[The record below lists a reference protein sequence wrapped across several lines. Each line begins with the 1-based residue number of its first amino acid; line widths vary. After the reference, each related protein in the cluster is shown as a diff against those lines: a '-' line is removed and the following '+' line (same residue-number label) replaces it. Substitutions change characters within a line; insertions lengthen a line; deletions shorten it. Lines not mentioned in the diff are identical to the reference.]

1 MLDDTAFLFEFID
14 DMPIGIACADSTEN
28 LPNNYNKFFLDMFG
42 WKLEDVDTLDKWFK
56 TAYPDDEY
64 RAKVTDE
71 WTQLVEET
79 EKKKLAFS
87 SVMEVNVSC
96 KDGSIKTCELRYYRK
111 QHFIYGV
118 FVDVT
123 EGKRAQREF
132 KRLSMMDAL
141 TQINN
146 RKSFNKRI
154 EELLSIHKRYKTLFS
169 ILMYDID
176 DFKMINDEYGHSVGD
191 DVLVEM
197 SNLVKS
203 HIRESDYIFRVGGEE
218 FVILLTEMPV
228 DEAKLVAEKIRKS
241 VEYELNT
248 IKDKKITISI
258 GLSEVKE
265 KDTKDSI
272 YKRVDELMYESKHHG
287 KNKITVD

>member
-14 DMPIGIACADSTEN
+14 DMPIGIACADSTGK

-42 WKLEDVDTLDKWFK
+42 WKIEDVDTLDKWFEA
-56 TAYPDDEY
+56 AYPDDEY
-64 RAKVTDE
+64 RAKVIDE
-71 WTQLVEET
+71 WTQLAEET
-79 EKKKLAFS
+79 EEKKLPFS

-96 KDGSIKTCELRYYRK
+96 KDGSIKTCEARYYRK

-132 KRLSMMDAL
+132 KKLSMMDAL

-146 RKSFNKRI
+146 RQSFDKRI
-154 EELLSIHKRYKTLFS
+154 EELLSIHERYKTLFS

-218 FVILLTEMPV
+218 FVILLTELPV
-228 DEAKLVAEKIRKS
+228 EEAKLVAEKIRKS
-241 VEYELNT
+241 IECELNT

-258 GLSEVKE
+258 GLSEVKQ

-287 KNKITVD
+287 KNKITVG